1 MRIALA
7 QMLSTTDP
15 QENLRTL
22 TDLTARAAG
31 RGADVV
37 VFPEAAMCA
46 FSGPVADAAEPLD
59 GPWARQVASLAA
71 AHGVTIVAGTFTPA
85 PDGRTRNTL
94 LVTDGATT
102 DGYDK
107 IHLYDAF
114 GYRESDTVQAGTDLL
129 LRDIG
134 GVRFGF
140 ATCYDVRFPEQFVA
154 LAEAGAQVVVVSA
167 SWGDGPGKAE
177 AWRLL
182 TTARALDTTCFV
194 AACGQADPASVG
206 NPSGPGPLGVG
217 HSRLVAPDGA
227 LVGALDQEPGLL
239 VEDLDLAALEQA
251 RQALPVMANRVRL
264 TTPAASA

>member
-15 QENLRTL
+15 QENLRTI
-22 TDLTARAAG
+22 TDLTVRAAD
-31 RGADVV
+31 RGAEVV

-46 FSGPVADAAEPLD
+46 FCGSVPDAAEPLD

-71 AHGVTIVAGTFTPA
+71 AHEVTIVAGMFTPA

-134 GVRFGF
+134 GARFGF

-182 TTARALDTTCFV
+182 MTARALDTTCFV

-206 NPSGPGPLGVG
+206 RPSGPGPLGVG
-217 HSRLVAPDGA
+217 HSRLVAPDGT
-227 LVGALDQEPGLL
+227 LVGALDRQPGLL
-239 VEDLDLAALEQA
+239 VEDLDLAALGPA
-251 RQALPVMANRVRL
+251 RQSLPVMANRVRF
-264 TTPAASA
+264 TAPAPA